1 MFLRGHSRSGIL
13 GSEGHLGFS
22 YTLPVAFQVPVS
34 FLSYW
39 PCLLI
44 LGLLADGTVQHVES
58 SALIPL
64 PSHNLTTLT
73 VLLVVLEEI
82 SNLLGSSD
90 FQIDFL
96 VWHELLIP
104 EVSWFLLAPVLVF
117 E

>member
-1 MFLRGHSRSGIL
+1 MFLREHSRSGIL

-82 SNLLGSSD
+82 SSG
-90 FQIDFL
+90 
-96 VWHELLIP
+96 
-104 EVSWFLLAPVLVF
+104 VF
-117 E
+117 